1 MKQKFKNIF
10 TGLSV
15 ILIYLLSNYLLTNI
29 LSILNIDINNFNN
42 NQKIIF
48 NICYELII
56 LSIIIF
62 IYRKQL
68 INNFKKIKYVHFIE
82 YIRYWFI
89 TIILMSITS
98 IIINMLT
105 NINTSSN
112 QKIIIKTFSESPI
125 YIIILASII
134 APILEELVFRLSIRK
149 IFNNDKLFII
159 ISGLFF
165 GFMHIAYSSSIL
177 EYLYIIPYSIPGFIF
192 AYTLVKSDNIF
203 VPIGLHFIHNT
214 LMILL
219 QIII

>member
-1 MKQKFKNIF
+1 MKQKLKNIF

-29 LSILNIDINNFNN
+29 LSILNNFNN

-192 AYTLVKSDNIF
+192 ANIF

>member
-1 MKQKFKNIF
+1 MKQQLKNIF
-10 TGLSV
+10 TGVLV
-15 ILIYLLSNYLLTNI
+15 ILIYLLSNYFLTYI
-29 LSILNIDINNFNN
+29 VNIDINNFNN
-42 NQKIIF
+42 NQKIIY
-48 NICYELII
+48 NISYELII

-62 IYRKQL
+62 IYRNQL
-68 INNFKKIKYVHFIE
+68 INDLKKFKYINFIE
-82 YIRYWFI
+82 YIIYWFI
-89 TIILMSITS
+89 TILLMSITS
-98 IIINMLT
+98 IIINILT
-105 NINTSSN
+105 NINTSN
-112 QKIIIKTFSESPI
+112 KQKIIVKTFTEFPI

-134 APILEELVFRLSIRK
+134 APILEELVFRLSLRK
-149 IFNNDKLFII
+149 IFKNEKLFII